1 MAGLK
6 RGIIGI
12 GMIGI
17 IWLHAGCAQMV
28 VPGTMAGAGELYRY
42 STGNVAKQTFVG
54 DMKQTIDAA
63 MLALEKMR
71 IELVKTESISMD
83 AETIL
88 YAETPEMKITLQL
101 QPVTSTVTRVSIDT
115 KKGQWAKD
123 KATANEILSQIGQ
136 ILKTEIASQNRFSR
150 VYVKNE
156 CDRAIQVAIYY
167 LAGPEGS
174 QAWGARGWF
183 FITSGTRK
191 QIAETDNRYV
201 YLYAE
206 SSSGK
211 KFRWT
216 GDEFQ
221 IFKGKPY
228 GFFKID
234 MGQKLIDFTQ
244 TLTCD

>member
-17 IWLHAGCAQMV
+17 IWLHAGCAQLV
-28 VPGTMAGAGELYRY
+28 VPGTVAGAGELYRY

-63 MLALEKMR
+63 ALALEKMR
-71 IELVKTESISMD
+71 IELVETESISMD

-88 YAETPEMKITLQL
+88 YAEAPEMEITLRL

-123 KATANEILSQIGQ
+123 KATANEILFQIGQ

-174 QAWGARGWF
+174 QAWGTRGWF
-183 FITSGTRK
+183 LILSGTRK

-216 GDEFQ
+216 GDEVQ

>member
-6 RGIIGI
+6 SGIVGI

-17 IWLHAGCAQMV
+17 IWLQAGCAQLV
-28 VPGTMAGAGELYRY
+28 VPGTVAGAGELYRY
-42 STGNVAKQTFVG
+42 STGNVAKKTFVG
-54 DMKQTIDAA
+54 DVKQVIDAST
-63 MLALEKMR
+63 LALEKMG
-71 IELVKTESISMD
+71 IELIETESKGE
-83 AETIL
+83 ETIL
-88 YAETPEMKITLQL
+88 YAETPEMEITIQL
-101 QPVTSTVTRVSIDT
+101 QPVTSTATRVTIDT
-115 KKGQWAKD
+115 KKWQWAKD
-123 KATANEILSQIGQ
+123 KATANEILSQIGL
-136 ILKTEIASQNRFSR
+136 ILETGIESQKRLSR

-156 CDRAIQVAIYY
+156 CDRSIKVAIYY

>member
-6 RGIIGI
+6 RDVIGI

-17 IWLHAGCAQMV
+17 IWLQAGCAQVV
-28 VPGTMAGAGELYRY
+28 VPGTVAGAGELYRY

-54 DMKQTIDAA
+54 NMKQTIDAA
-63 MLALEKMR
+63 TLALEKMS
-71 IELVKTESISMD
+71 IEWVETESISMD

-88 YAETPEMKITLQL
+88 YAETPEMEITLQL

-115 KKGQWAKD
+115 KKGQWVKD

-136 ILKTEIASQNRFSR
+136 ILETEIAPQKRFSR

-156 CDRAIQVAIYY
+156 CDRPIKVAIYY
-167 LAGPEGS
+167 LAGTEGS

-183 FITSGTRK
+183 LITPGTRK

>member
-191 QIAETDNRYV
+191 QIAETDNRNV

>member
-6 RGIIGI
+6 KGIIGI
-12 GMIGI
+12 GIIGI
-17 IWLHAGCAQMV
+17 IWLQAGCAQMV
-28 VPGTMAGAGELYRY
+28 VPGTVAGAGELYRY
-42 STGNVAKQTFVG
+42 SIGNMAKRTFVG
-54 DMKQTIDAA
+54 DMKQTVDAA
-63 MLALEKMR
+63 KSALEKMG
-71 IELVKTESISMD
+71 IELVETSSKD

-88 YAETPEMKITLQL
+88 YAETPEMEITLQL
-101 QPVTSTVTRVSIDT
+101 QPVTSTTTHVSIDT

-136 ILKTEIASQNRFSR
+136 ILENETASRKRFSR

-156 CDRAIQVAIYY
+156 CGRPIQVAIYY
-167 LAGPEGS
+167 LVGPEGS
-174 QAWGARGWF
+174 QVWGARGWF
-183 FITSGTRK
+183 FITPGTRK

-216 GDEFQ
+216 GGEFQ
-221 IFKGKPY
+221 IFKGKPH

>member
-17 IWLHAGCAQMV
+17 IWLQAGCAQVV
-28 VPGTMAGAGELYRY
+28 VPGTVAGAGELYRY

-63 MLALEKMR
+63 TLALEKMS
-71 IELVKTESISMD
+71 IELIETESISMD

-88 YAETPEMKITLQL
+88 YAETPEMEITLQL

-136 ILKTEIASQNRFSR
+136 ILETGIAS
-150 VYVKNE
+150 
-156 CDRAIQVAIYY
+156 
-167 LAGPEGS
+167 
-174 QAWGARGWF
+174 
-183 FITSGTRK
+183 
-191 QIAETDNRYV
+191 
-201 YLYAE
+201 
-206 SSSGK
+206 
-211 KFRWT
+211 
-216 GDEFQ
+216 
-221 IFKGKPY
+221 
-228 GFFKID
+228 
-234 MGQKLIDFTQ
+234 QKLIDFTQ

>member
-1 MAGLK
+1 ME
-6 RGIIGI
+6 I
-12 GMIGI
+12 
-17 IWLHAGCAQMV
+17 
-28 VPGTMAGAGELYRY
+28 
-42 STGNVAKQTFVG
+42 
-54 DMKQTIDAA
+54 TI
-63 MLALEKMR
+63 
-71 IELVKTESISMD
+71 
-83 AETIL
+83 
-88 YAETPEMKITLQL
+88 QL

-136 ILKTEIASQNRFSR
+136 ILETEIAPQKRFSR

-156 CDRAIQVAIYY
+156 
-167 LAGPEGS
+167 
-174 QAWGARGWF
+174 
-183 FITSGTRK
+183 
-191 QIAETDNRYV
+191 
-201 YLYAE
+201 E

-228 GFFKID
+228 DFFKID
-234 MGQKLIDFTQ
+234 MGQKLIDFIQ